1 MSISR
6 RNVLRTLGAGA
17 IANVAFPSSWLS
29 GSALTAKGKPPA
41 AGPIRLNR
49 NENAYGAS
57 PLAIAALRE
66 GLTDIYRYPEL
77 GDALQEKLANLHN
90 VKPNQIVLGCGS
102 TEILRIAADTFLKPG
117 KKLVLA
123 RPTFPFLEN
132 YLKDKGIEVQGLPL
146 TPVYEHDLKAMLA
159 ACDASTGLV
168 YICNPNNPTG
178 TLTPRPD
185 IEAFLQKLPAG
196 IPVLIDEAYH
206 HYAGGNGA
214 YASFLDYPVNDSRV
228 FVARTFSKVYGL
240 AGMRVGYAVAP
251 PDMAQQLAHNR
262 MSMGVSLLSLKAAL
276 AALDDADH
284 VRLSIKRNADDRQEF
299 LNDTNV
305 RMGSCIDTH
314 TNFILLKA
322 DHPVDEITQHFRK
335 NNVLIGYN
343 LALGENKYVRIS
355 FGRPEEMK
363 EFWRVWDL
371 LPHSGMNH

>member
-1 MSISR
+1 MLKARKCVREMREYHSPLSAPATELRLDMNENTTGCSPRVLAKIRSLDAKLLALYPR
-6 RNVLRTLGAGA
+6 REYGERLVADFLGINPSEAMLTNGADEGIDLLCRAYLDNNDELVLVVPTFGMYE
-17 IANVAFPSSWLS
+17 VFSQ
-29 GSALTAKGKPPA
+29 GSAAKVARVA
-41 AGPIRLNR
+41 AGP
-49 NENAYGAS
+49 EFGF
-57 PLAIAALRE
+57 PVDKVVDAI
-66 GLTDIYRYPEL
+66 
-77 GDALQEKLANLHN
+77 
-90 VKPNQIVLGCGS
+90 
-102 TEILRIAADTFLKPG
+102 
-117 KKLVLA
+117 
-123 RPTFPFLEN
+123 
-132 YLKDKGIEVQGLPL
+132 
-146 TPVYEHDLKAMLA
+146 TPRTRMII
-159 ACDASTGLV
+159 
-168 YICNPNNPTG
+168 ICNPNNPTG
-178 TLTPRPD
+178 TVIERAD
-185 IEAFLQKLPAG
+185 ILRVLEAATDAA
-196 IPVLIDEAYH
+196 VLVDEAYFEF
-206 HYAGGNGA
+206 YGKSMMDQIGKVPNL
-214 YASFLDYPVNDSRV
+214 FI
-228 FVARTFSKVYGL
+228 ARTFSKVYGL

-262 MSMGVSLLSLKAAL
+262 MSIGVSLLSLKAAL

-363 EFWRVWDL
+363 EFWRLWDL